1 MRETQAVT
9 QSPKVVH
16 LNTTANAAGR
26 SVPTLPPILHT
37 VRQSA
42 KRRLL
47 ELMQTLFNH
56 ADDALFE
63 MADRSR
69 SDSDQHLYFDSMR
82 EIRLHRKAV
91 LARFGDQLHQG
102 FTALV
107 NAPAKAVPE
116 ESEEPAELSLLR
128 NDELEVAVAVSG
140 IVSKVTSQYSLS
152 IMQLTRRIDHLIESQ
167 TITEK
172 TNPLGPQRLADVFAT
187 ATEALTI
194 DIRVRIVLLKLFER
208 YVMEELGPTYE
219 EANQLL
225 AEAGVL
231 PDLKKSL
238 KREGHREGPREA
250 AHARPR
256 DGHRTGILGDRRQTA
271 AAAHGAFAD
280 GSTGGELAGD
290 EFAMLQ
296 QLLAGS
302 GRGGAAYA
310 PDHGAIV
317 TGPLI
322 STQDLMSVLSA
333 VQTDVSSA
341 PIDLE
346 AAPPAVNLRELLLAR
361 AIAVTG
367 AQADGM
373 GRTDEDTVNLVGMLF
388 DYILNDRNLAI
399 PMKALIG
406 RLQIP
411 MLRVAVQDK
420 TFFSKTSH
428 PARQLLNELSSA
440 GIGWSSAAELKR
452 DALYNLIESV
462 VLRVLNNF
470 SEDPGIFAALV
481 EELRQFVRRDSH
493 RTQIVEQRVK
503 ETESGRTKTV
513 AAKQTVE
520 TLVNQ
525 KASGLRLPPDVGRF
539 ISDTWS
545 RVLVYICVRQGTH
558 GSDWADAVAALD
570 DLLWAVQPLEKIED
584 VERREREL
592 VHLLDK
598 LERGMLLI
606 SLSDADTEA
615 VLEMVRGRI
624 EEINASDR
632 AFLEDDRPVHDLPDL
647 PVMEEI
653 VLSSPDDRIVLEDPE
668 PEPDMVREIN
678 RLTEGVWVEMA
689 TEHGERMRCKLT
701 TIVQPGNRYI
711 FVNRRG
717 MKVAEKNRMAL
728 AVELKNRTLTILDES
743 QVFERALEAVI
754 GNLRQ
759 LHKRTSPA

>member
-1 MRETQAVT
+1 
-9 QSPKVVH
+9 
-16 LNTTANAAGR
+16 
-26 SVPTLPPILHT
+26 
-37 VRQSA
+37 
-42 KRRLL
+42 
-47 ELMQTLFNH
+47 
-56 ADDALFE
+56 
-63 MADRSR
+63 
-69 SDSDQHLYFDSMR
+69 
-82 EIRLHRKAV
+82 
-91 LARFGDQLHQG
+91 
-102 FTALV
+102 
-107 NAPAKAVPE
+107 
-116 ESEEPAELSLLR
+116 
-128 NDELEVAVAVSG
+128 
-140 IVSKVTSQYSLS
+140 
-152 IMQLTRRIDHLIESQ
+152 
-167 TITEK
+167 
-172 TNPLGPQRLADVFAT
+172 
-187 ATEALTI
+187 
-194 DIRVRIVLLKLFER
+194 
-208 YVMEELGPTYE
+208 
-219 EANQLL
+219 
-225 AEAGVL
+225 
-231 PDLKKSL
+231 
-238 KREGHREGPREA
+238 
-250 AHARPR
+250 
-256 DGHRTGILGDRRQTA
+256 
-271 AAAHGAFAD
+271 
-280 GSTGGELAGD
+280 
-290 EFAMLQ
+290 
-296 QLLAGS
+296 
-302 GRGGAAYA
+302 
-310 PDHGAIV
+310 
-317 TGPLI
+317 
-322 STQDLMSVLSA
+322 
-333 VQTDVSSA
+333 
-341 PIDLE
+341 
-346 AAPPAVNLRELLLAR
+346 
-361 AIAVTG
+361 
-367 AQADGM
+367 
-373 GRTDEDTVNLVGMLF
+373 MLF

-592 VHLLDK
+592 THLVDK

-615 VLEMVRGRI
+615 VLEVVRGRI